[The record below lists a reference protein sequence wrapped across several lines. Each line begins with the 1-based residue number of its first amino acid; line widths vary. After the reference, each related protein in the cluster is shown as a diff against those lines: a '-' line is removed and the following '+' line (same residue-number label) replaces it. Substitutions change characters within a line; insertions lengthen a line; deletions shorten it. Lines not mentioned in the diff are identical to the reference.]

1 MPTPPVTY
9 HRFSAEEDA
18 LRDPRRA
25 SVRDRGRRA
34 VILALLTLLVPGGAQ
49 IAAGSRRLGRI
60 GLAVT
65 VGCWFVLLLGGIMFF
80 TLRGPLLSA
89 LTQPFIMWACSVLLA
104 ALAIG
109 WFILWFDTLRLIR
122 FASLAPGFKP
132 IIGAGLVLATL
143 LTSGGLAYAAHM
155 LNEGRHALAGI
166 FADGPAIDA
175 EDGRYNF
182 LLMGADADEGRDGV
196 RPDSIHVVSVNQST
210 AETIIFSIPRNFQN
224 ARFSADSPLQQVYPD
239 GYSCGNDCIINF
251 LYTDVHNN
259 HSDLYPEVQDPG
271 AAAMMDAVSGTL
283 DLTVHGYV
291 MVDMNGFSELIDAMG
306 GISVE
311 SGGWVPYRGQ
321 RPDGSGWG
329 DTWWEPGVHDFD
341 GDEALAFAR
350 SRSFSSDFNRIQRQ
364 QCIQQAML
372 AQFTPQTL
380 LTRFTEIMTAG
391 ENLVETDLPQSQ
403 LGSLLNLAADA
414 QEHTPQRLT
423 LGAPDF
429 GSASELFSTYPD
441 FDRIHARVDQLI
453 AAEEAEDAQE
463 IEAEQAQED
472 DSQTQP
478 ETEDGPDGGEN
489 SEAEPPGP
497 TPEHDDPAV
506 AEDQPAVEEA
516 EDSAELTQPD
526 GSPLSVEYLIE
537 AQDRG
542 EVGILEQAASTNG
555 ECTPAE

>member
-1 MPTPPVTY
+1 
-9 HRFSAEEDA
+9 
-18 LRDPRRA
+18 
-25 SVRDRGRRA
+25 
-34 VILALLTLLVPGGAQ
+34 
-49 IAAGSRRLGRI
+49 
-60 GLAVT
+60 
-65 VGCWFVLLLGGIMFF
+65 
-80 TLRGPLLSA
+80 
-89 LTQPFIMWACSVLLA
+89 
-104 ALAIG
+104 
-109 WFILWFDTLRLIR
+109 
-122 FASLAPGFKP
+122 
-132 IIGAGLVLATL
+132 
-143 LTSGGLAYAAHM
+143 
-155 LNEGRHALAGI
+155 
-166 FADGPAIDA
+166 
-175 EDGRYNF
+175 
-182 LLMGADADEGRDGV
+182 
-196 RPDSIHVVSVNQST
+196 
-210 AETIIFSIPRNFQN
+210 
-224 ARFSADSPLQQVYPD
+224 
-239 GYSCGNDCIINF
+239 
-251 LYTDVHNN
+251 
-259 HSDLYPEVQDPG
+259 
-271 AAAMMDAVSGTL
+271 
-283 DLTVHGYV
+283 
-291 MVDMNGFSELIDAMG
+291 
-306 GISVE
+306 
-311 SGGWVPYRGQ
+311 
-321 RPDGSGWG
+321 
-329 DTWWEPGVHDFD
+329 
-341 GDEALAFAR
+341 
-350 SRSFSSDFNRIQRQ
+350 
-364 QCIQQAML
+364 ML

-441 FDRIHARVDQLI
+441 FGRIHARVDQLI

-463 IEAEQAQED
+463 IEAEEAQED